1 MSIGK
6 RTLIVLAAILFTALY
21 LAIPFG
27 LAYLLVTNVL
37 GPSSTLTSVI
47 GLFFLMVMIL
57 AEPTVILNLMVA
69 FRLTRPAMALGEL
82 LSKAGRTPQSRL
94 AASAVTGDIQRRLGN
109 DDAAE
114 RLAMRGLA
122 EWPRV
127 NRPKR
132 YGGHFAMCRDILG
145 HMCLQRGLFQEA
157 LNNFYEPLTMDLAD
171 KNKRIIL
178 NMNCIA
184 AMNSLGYFK
193 EALEYVDTVA
203 ALGPHTGLI
212 ATIHLC
218 HHAGSLI
225 GLSRFDEAVAKAEE
239 AHRSADSPPAV
250 AQAAV
255 TSAWAYVEAGQIGKA
270 REAIAGAK
278 TDAKSSGALPTSF
291 KLLQARALTIEGRIL
306 AAEGKVDAA
315 ISILTQA
322 VDLSPVAAAAMD
334 ALIDIYERQGREDQA
349 RSWRERLI
357 HDVPESWQ
365 ARRLSGAEHVG
376 AWPPSPQVRA

>member
-1 MSIGK
+1 MPIGK
-6 RTLIVLAAILFTALY
+6 RILILLAAVLFTALY

-37 GPSSTLTSVI
+37 GPNSTLTSVI
-47 GLFFLMVMIL
+47 GLFFLLVMIL

-69 FRLTRPAMALGEL
+69 FRLTRPAVAMGEL

-109 DDAAE
+109 DEAAE

-132 YGGHFAMCRDILG
+132 YSGHFAMCRDIMG

-157 LNNFYEPLTMDLAD
+157 LNNFYEPLTMELAD

-178 NMNCIA
+178 NLNCIA

-193 EALEYVDTVA
+193 EALEYVGTVA
-203 ALGPHTGLI
+203 ALGPLTGLT

-218 HHAGSLI
+218 HHAAALI
-225 GLSRFDEAVAKAEE
+225 GLSRIEEAVAKAEE
-239 AHRSADSPPAV
+239 ARQSADSPPAV
-250 AQAAV
+250 TQAAV
-255 TSAWAYVEAGQIGKA
+255 TAAWAYVEAGQIGKA
-270 REAIAGAK
+270 RQAIDGAK
-278 TDAKSSGALPTSF
+278 VDQKSSGTLPSSF
-291 KLLQARALTIEGRIL
+291 KILQSRALTMEGRIL
-306 AAEGKVDAA
+306 AAEGKVEAA
-315 ISILTQA
+315 ISTLTRA
-322 VDLSPVAAAAMD
+322 VDLSPVSAAAMD
-334 ALIDIYERQGREDQA
+334 ALINICESQGQPDAA
-349 RSWRERLI
+349 RGWRERLI
-357 HDVPESWQ
+357 REVPESWQ
-365 ARRLSGAEHVG
+365 ARRLSGSEHVG
-376 AWPPSPQVRA
+376 AWPPAPVQ